1 MVEIRRIRD
10 VEGDL
15 VAGLWSDMNA
25 AVEDGA
31 PLSEVGRRNIAL
43 MLQASAWHLRA
54 FCLVAVDEGRIAG
67 FVNGTLDA
75 GDGLL
80 PGAAG
85 EIDALYVVP
94 WARGQGLSRRLAHAA
109 IAWLRERGADWTVQM
124 RVCSQDTE
132 AIAFWSSLGFEPD
145 VTVMSLDAE

>member
-1 MVEIRRIRD
+1 VVEIRRIRD

-15 VAGLWSDMNA
+15 VAGLWSDMNS

-54 FCLVAVDEGRIAG
+54 FCLVAVDDGRIVG

-94 WARGQGLSRRLAHAA
+94 GARGRGLSRRLAEAA
-109 IAWLRERGADWTVQM
+109 LAWLRERGAGRTVRM
-124 RVCSQDTE
+124 LVCAQDEE
-132 AIAFWSSLGFEPD
+132 AIGFWSSLGFEPD
-145 VTVMSLDAE
+145 MTVLSLYAD